1 MTSPQTIS
9 EKILS
14 ARSGGNARAG
24 DVVVCDVDLVLG
36 TDASAPMAIGYFER
50 MGGTRV
56 HDASRVVFALD
67 HYSPPSSPATK
78 GFHQQVRDFAGKHGV
93 RVYEVGEGISHQIAV
108 ERGLA
113 QPGMLVVGADSH
125 TVTCGAVNAFATGV
139 GSSDLAAAMLTG
151 QLWFRV
157 PRSIRVVLDGE
168 LAPGVAAKDVALAM
182 VATLGADGAEYHAL
196 EFTGP
201 ASSRF
206 SIDDRLVL
214 SNLAVEAGAKAAV
227 WERDN
232 VLDVHLARFVDRGEP
247 VVADRD
253 AQYAREVVID
263 LASLSPTV
271 ALPHAPENVVPI
283 ERVPETPIHM
293 VFLGTCTG
301 GRVSDYH
308 EAVAVLER
316 GGGKLANGVQLVV
329 TPASSEVERQLAAD
343 GTLVKLAR
351 MGATI
356 TMPGCGACCG
366 TSGVIPGDG
375 MNVLSTA
382 NRNFKARMG
391 NRTASIYL
399 ASPAACAAAALTG
412 RITDP
417 RSVA

>member
-1 MTSPQTIS
+1 MIAQTIS

-14 ARSGGNARAG
+14 AKSGGSARAG

-36 TDASAPMAIGYFER
+36 TDASAPMAISYFER

-67 HYSPPSSPATK
+67 HYSPPTTAATK
-78 GFHQQVRDFAGKHGV
+78 GFHDQVRAFAKQHGV

-113 QPGMLVVGADSH
+113 HPGMLIVGADSH

-157 PRSIRVVLDGE
+157 PQTIRVVLDGAR
-168 LAPGVAAKDVALAM
+168 APGVAAKDVALAM
-182 VATLGADGAEYHAL
+182 VSTLGSDGAEYHAL

-201 ASSRF
+201 SARDF
-206 SIDDRLVL
+206 SLDDRLVL

-227 WERDN
+227 WEADR
-232 VLDVHLARFVDRGEP
+232 VLETHLAGFTDRGEA
-247 VVADRD
+247 VSADD
-253 AQYAREVVID
+253 GAHYARELALD
-263 LASLSPTV
+263 LSSLVPTV
-271 ALPHAPENVVPI
+271 ALPHLPENAVPI
-283 ERVPETPIHM
+283 SQAPETPIHM

-301 GRVSDYH
+301 GRVADYH
-308 EAVAVLER
+308 EALAVLER
-316 GGGKLANGVQLVV
+316 GGGKLASGVHLVV

-366 TSGVIPGDG
+366 TSGVVPGDG
-375 MNVLSTA
+375 MNVMSTA

-391 NRTASIYL
+391 NATASIYL

-417 RSVA
+417 RALV